1 MGIPTHQTGQNFRS
15 QAQLCWP
22 VLQHRLSRLCARR
35 VLSARL
41 RRPEVS
47 RMSLSRLLTSILLG
61 LARSELLGQLLFP
74 TPSQSKLRSLVLRFI
89 SGHNGKALSCAGQAG
104 HAFRVL

>member
-22 VLQHRLSRLCARR
+22 VLQHRLIRLCARR

-47 RMSLSRLLTSILLG
+47 RTSLSRLPTSILLG

-74 TPSQSKLRSLVLRFI
+74 IPNKSKLRSLVLRFI
-89 SGHNGKALSCAGQAG
+89 SGCHGKALSCAGQVG
-104 HAFRVL
+104 HVFKVL